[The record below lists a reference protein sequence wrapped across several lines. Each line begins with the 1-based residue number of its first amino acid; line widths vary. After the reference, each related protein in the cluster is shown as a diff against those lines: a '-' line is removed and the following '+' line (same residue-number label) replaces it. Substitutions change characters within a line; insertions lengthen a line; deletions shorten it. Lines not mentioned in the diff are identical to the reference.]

1 MNPKKIEVK
10 TSEKNTIQ
18 IFQICQITGDYKMP
32 IYDVFRYHG
41 LFLVT
46 ACLFSCATPVSV
58 KDVPKKDFYFVK
70 ESNERINARQEH
82 FEHEYQ
88 QIAERR
94 NNNGFEHQS
103 IASPTRIIGLG
114 LSGGGIRSA
123 AFQLG
128 ILSGLHAQKLGDK
141 NMLDR
146 IDYISSVSGGSWAN
160 GAYWAWQQSDDSLF
174 TCLDTIAKQGFDNVS
189 SPCNATVSLLRT
201 EQEPKVLVG
210 PWTGQRKEQ
219 WEEDANNAYLSHSC
233 NIRFSD
239 KTSACLPATKRKP
252 YPIFNTTHDAVNS
265 NTADLQNTSF
275 QITPD
280 YVGTLLDPDHDNS
293 GFFVRNDA
301 KDFNWRN
308 DKWMFREDKPGDSL
322 SVTLATSS
330 AVVGGSPLLL
340 EYDFILNYKNK
351 PVKGIRERIVMT
363 DGGFTENLG
372 LVPLI
377 ERGSNLIIL
386 SDMGWTDKPL
396 SDLDLAKR
404 QVKKLLC
411 CEVSTIGGAET
422 DMIRPLTYDCPSVLE
437 NSRAKGTILY
447 VKPYRWNIEG
457 FRKYLKDEKLLE
469 LLGCVDEKTQ
479 NCLTGKSDNTALK
492 PDERFPQSPTM
503 QTSYD
508 RLLIRSYYLLG
519 KYVSETYIKEEMQKW
534 LNQQNL

>member
-1 MNPKKIEVK
+1 MM
-10 TSEKNTIQ
+10 Q
-18 IFQICQITGDYKMP
+18 L
-32 IYDVFRYHG
+32 YDVFRYLGFFLLTAG
-41 LFLVT
+41 LS
-46 ACLFSCATPVSV
+46 SCATPVSV
-58 KDVPKKDFYFVK
+58 EGIPQKDFYFVHN
-70 ESNERINARQEH
+70 SNERINARQER

-94 NNNGFEHQS
+94 NNNGFEHQP
-103 IASPTRIIGLG
+103 IASPAKVIGLG

-128 ILSGLHAQKLGDK
+128 ILSGLHDQQLADK

-160 GAYWAWQQSDDSLF
+160 GAYWAWQRSDDDLF
-174 TCLDTIAKQGFDNVS
+174 TCLDTNARRGFDNVLP
-189 SPCNATVSLLRT
+189 PCDATISLLRT
-201 EQEPKVLVG
+201 EQEPKVFVFAG
-210 PWTGQRKEQ
+210 TGQRKEQ
-219 WEEDANNAYLSHSC
+219 WEEDAKNAYLSHSC

-239 KTSACLPATKRKP
+239 KASACLPATKRKP

-265 NTADLQNTSF
+265 NTADLQNTPF

-280 YVGTLLDPDHDNS
+280 YVGTLLDHDHDNS

-308 DKWMFREDKPGDSL
+308 DKWMFSEDKPGDSL

-330 AVVGGSPLLL
+330 AVVGGLPLLL

-386 SDMGWTDKPL
+386 SDIGWTDKPL
-396 SDLDLAKR
+396 SDLDLAKQ
-404 QVKKLLC
+404 QVKKLLGC
-411 CEVSTIGGAET
+411 DVSTIGGAET
-422 DMIRPLTYDCPSVLE
+422 DMVRLLTYDCPSVAE
-437 NSRAKGTILY
+437 NNNHSKGTILY

-457 FRKYLKDEKLLE
+457 FRKYLKNEKLVE
-469 LLGCVDEKTQ
+469 LLECVDEKTK
-479 NCLTGKSDNTALK
+479 NCLTGKPDNKSLDQK
-492 PDERFPQSPTM
+492 YRFPQSPTM
-503 QTSYD
+503 QSSYD
-508 RLLIRSYYLLG
+508 KRLIRSYYLLG
-519 KYVSETYIKEEMQKW
+519 KYVSETYIGEEMQKW
-534 LNQQNL
+534 LNQHNP